1 MNIQEI
7 RDILIKWKEDEFDNN
22 SKSFKEYPSPIVDG
36 EYYFVLQ
43 RIQELNFP
51 GKSKTVEAKRTFHT
65 QTFAP
70 TPLSDNPNG
79 DRYRLNKLLQ
89 AFDNEYDQKFEEEIS
104 IIIKEINPE
113 GFF

>member
-7 RDILIKWKEDEFDNN
+7 RNILINWKEDEFYNK
-22 SKSFKEYPSPIVDG
+22 SKSFREYPSPIVDG

-43 RIQELNFP
+43 RIQKLNFP
-51 GKSKTVEAKRTFHT
+51 GKSKTVEAERTFHT
-65 QTFAP
+65 QTLASV
-70 TPLSDNPNG
+70 PLSDNPNA
-79 DRYRLNKLLQ
+79 DIYRLNKLLQ

-104 IIIKEINPE
+104 IIIKEMNPE